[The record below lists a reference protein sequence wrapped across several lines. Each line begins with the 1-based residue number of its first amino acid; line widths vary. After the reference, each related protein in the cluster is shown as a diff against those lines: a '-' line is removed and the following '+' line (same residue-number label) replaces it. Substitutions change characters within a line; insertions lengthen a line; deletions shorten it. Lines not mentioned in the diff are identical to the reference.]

1 MGEWDDIPIFPFT
14 FEELEQNPN
23 KGDDIFFRRSNLM
36 IDVGYNNGMDKITLF
51 RIKHEES
58 DELFLNLPSSSWEE
72 TLIDSIKYFESIEDY
87 EECAYARDVLS
98 RIQE

>member
-58 DELFLNLPSSSWEE
+58 DELFLNLSSSLWEE

-98 RIQE
+98 RIQD